1 MRVWVAT
8 QYALL
13 NYKLELK
20 VEIEERE
27 RERPRERGENV
38 EMENGEWRKV
48 ERAHKMDG
56 NVAIL
61 PSFYVRRHCHKL
73 IGRCF

>member
-1 MRVWVAT
+1 MD
-8 QYALL
+8 
-13 NYKLELK
+13 
-20 VEIEERE
+20 
-27 RERPRERGENV
+27 
-38 EMENGEWRKV
+38 NGELEKRGGNGGKV
-48 ERAHKMDG
+48 GGKAGEGGKGKEKCEERAHKMDG

>member
-1 MRVWVAT
+1 MCCRKIGELAPEHISKVIAIKLYYDSWLKSGTMRVWVAT

-27 RERPRERGENV
+27 R
-38 EMENGEWRKV
+38 
-48 ERAHKMDG
+48 AT
-56 NVAIL
+56 
-61 PSFYVRRHCHKL
+61 
-73 IGRCF
+73 

>member
-27 RERPRERGENV
+27 SDRGREERMWKWK
-38 EMENGEWRKV
+38 MENGEKWKEHIKWMV
-48 ERAHKMDG
+48 M
-56 NVAIL
+56 
-61 PSFYVRRHCHKL
+61 
-73 IGRCF
+73 